1 MKQRKIEF
9 TASFLKLSGKI
20 LKKNPSLEKSFKE
33 LLNSL
38 TADPFTSSLKTH
50 PLKGR
55 LKGKYACSLTYNL
68 RIIFSLTDEYVTL
81 IDIGSHDD
89 VY

>member
-9 TASFLKLSGKI
+9 TASFLKISGKL
-20 LKKNPSLEKSFKE
+20 LKKKPSLEKTFKE
-33 LLNSL
+33 LLTNL
-38 TADPFTSSLKTH
+38 TTNPFTPSLKTH
-50 PLKGR
+50 PLKGK
-55 LKGKYACSLTYNL
+55 LKGKYACSLTYEL

-81 IDIGSHDD
+81 IDIGSHDE